1 MSNRTELR
9 ARVRQELGDT
19 TSPNLWTDTLL
30 DSLLVE
36 AGEWYSRLWPMQ
48 AVAYFDVA
56 EGQRVFAVPEGA
68 LDVAA
73 VECPPGVELAHEA
86 PGPVGPSPA
95 AGGTRQ
101 SWGMWA
107 SSIYL
112 GRPAAGAEVG
122 TVTLLV
128 RFLGPWDRLD
138 PIEQW
143 NGPTSGERLLVLWAT
158 AQAWAWL
165 EAQEEKRGRPPRPSY
180 ASASARA
187 AAQLEAEVAARRRAA
202 TSRRLER
209 D

>member
-1 MSNRTELR
+1 MSNRNELR
-9 ARVRQELGDT
+9 DRVREELGDGVA
-19 TSPNLWTDTLL
+19 PYLWSNDLL

-48 AVAYFDVA
+48 EAAYRDVA
-56 EGQRVFAVPEGA
+56 EGQRVFDLPEGTV
-68 LDVAA
+68 DVGA
-73 VECPPGVELAHEA
+73 VECPPGIPLAHEA
-86 PGPVGPSPA
+86 PGPIGISPA

-101 SWGMWA
+101 SWSVWA
-107 SSIYL
+107 GNIYL

-122 TVTLLV
+122 LTKLLV

-143 NGPTSGERLLVLWAT
+143 NGPAADERLLVLWAV

-187 AAQLEAEVAARRRAA
+187 AAQLEAEIAARRRAA